1 VNVRLSWWL
10 WGGLAALLGWGATW
24 AVLPANAP
32 QKVEFAVS
40 SRHCEPLPPTN
51 GNHPGMVWIP
61 GGTLAMG
68 DTVYPEEQP
77 VQPVQLA
84 GFWMDRT
91 EVSNA
96 QFAAFVQATGYVT
109 VAERALGPAQH
120 PGLPPDMLVPGAV
133 VFINPAHLT
142 QGGDPRQWWQYV
154 AKAQWRHP
162 QGTASSAPAQQPVV
176 AVTLEDAQAYAR
188 WRGVALPTEAEW
200 EWAARGGLK
209 DNIRTQPAEANTW
222 QGVFPVLNQA
232 QDGFEGLAP
241 VGCYQP
247 NAYGLY
253 DMIGN
258 AWELTGTPYTDHPA
272 AGDNLPP
279 DQPPEARRAKTV
291 SPRYVIKGGSYL
303 CAPNYCMRYRAG
315 ARQAQE
321 VDLATSHVGFRTVS
335 RQSGP

>member
-1 VNVRLSWWL
+1 VTVRLRWWL
-10 WGGLAALLGWGATW
+10 IGGVAALLGLGAVW
-24 AVLPANAP
+24 AIHKSNAP
-32 QKVEFAVS
+32 GAQAKTTAT
-40 SRHCEPLPPTN
+40 RQCEPLPPTS
-51 GNHPGMVWIP
+51 GKQPGMVWVP
-61 GGTLAMG
+61 GGTMAMG
-68 DTVYPEEQP
+68 DTVYAEEQP
-77 VQPVQLA
+77 VRPVQVA

-96 QFAAFVQATGYVT
+96 QFAAFVRATGYVT
-109 VAERALGPAQH
+109 VAERALDPAQH

-154 AKAQWRHP
+154 AGAQWRHP
-162 QGTASSAPAQQPVV
+162 QGAASFAPAERPVV
-176 AVTLEDAQAYAR
+176 AVTQEDAQAYAQ

-200 EWAARGGLK
+200 EWAARAGAQ
-209 DNIRTQPAEANTW
+209 DNTRTQPVEANTW
-222 QGVFPVLNQA
+222 QGMFPVLDQA

-258 AWELTGTPYTDHPA
+258 AWELTRTLYADHPI

-279 DQPPEARRAKTV
+279 DQPPEARRADTPT
-291 SPRYVIKGGSYL
+291 PRYVIKGGSYL

-321 VDLATSHVGFRTVS
+321 ADLATSHVGFRTVS
-335 RQSGP
+335 RSPGP

>member
-1 VNVRLSWWL
+1 LTVRLRWWL
-10 WGGLAALLGWGATW
+10 FGSVAVLLGLGW
-24 AVLPANAP
+24 AVLQHKPAAT
-32 QKVEFAVS
+32 VAFATPA
-40 SRHCEPLPPTN
+40 RQCAPLPATT
-51 GNHPGMVWIP
+51 GKFAGMVWVP
-61 GGTLAMG
+61 GGKLAMG

-77 VQPVQLA
+77 VQSAQIT

-109 VAERALGPAQH
+109 VAERALNPVQH

-154 AKAQWRHP
+154 AGAQWRHP
-162 QGTASSAPAQQPVV
+162 FGPQSGAVAEQPVV
-176 AVTLEDAQAYAR
+176 AITLEDAQAYAH

-200 EWAARGGLK
+200 EWAARGGTP
-209 DNIRTQPAEANTW
+209 DNARAQPTEANTW
-222 QGVFPVLNQA
+222 QGMFPVRNQA
-232 QDGFEGLAP
+232 QDGYEGLAP

-247 NAYGLY
+247 NPYGLY

-258 AWELTGTPYTDHPA
+258 AWELTATPYTDHPS

-279 DQPPEARRAKTV
+279 DQPPEARRAIKAA
-291 SPRYVIKGGSYL
+291 PRYVIKGGSYL

-335 RQSGP
+335 RQPGP

>member
-1 VNVRLSWWL
+1 LTVHSRWWWL
-10 WGGLAALLGWGATW
+10 GALAVLLGVGWVALRGEPQAQVVFVASSRQCAT
-24 AVLPANAP
+24 LPATTG
-32 QKVEFAVS
+32 KI
-40 SRHCEPLPPTN
+40 
-51 GNHPGMVWIP
+51 PGMVWIP

-77 VQPVQLA
+77 VRSVQLA
-84 GFWMDRT
+84 GYWMDRT

-96 QFAAFVQATGYVT
+96 QFADFVQATGYVT
-109 VAERALGPAQH
+109 VAERALDPGQH
-120 PGLPPDMLVPGAV
+120 PGLPPDMLMPGAV

-154 AKAQWRHP
+154 TGAQWRHP
-162 QGTASSAPAQQPVV
+162 FGPKSEAVAEQPVV
-176 AVTLEDAQAYAR
+176 AITLEDAQAYAR

-200 EWAARGGLK
+200 EWAARGGSA
-209 DNIRTQPAEANTW
+209 DSTRAQPTEANTW
-222 QGVFPVLNQA
+222 QGVFPVLNEA

-258 AWELTGTPYTDHPA
+258 AWELTVTPYTDHPEP
-272 AGDNLPP
+272 GNNLPP
-279 DQPPEARRAKTV
+279 DQPPEARRADMAT
-291 SPRYVIKGGSYL
+291 PRYVIKGGSYL

>member
-1 VNVRLSWWL
+1 MIRGLRWWL
-10 WGGLAALLGWGATW
+10 AGGVAALLGVGWMALQHKPQ
-24 AVLPANAP
+24 ASVAFAAP
-32 QKVEFAVS
+32 
-40 SRHCEPLPPTN
+40 SRQCAPLPVAT
-51 GNHPGMVWIP
+51 GKLPGMVWIP
-61 GGTLAMG
+61 GGKLTMG

-77 VQPVQLA
+77 VQSVQVA

-91 EVSNA
+91 EVSNS

-109 VAERALGPAQH
+109 VAERALDPAQH

-133 VFINPAHLT
+133 VFVNPAHLT

-154 AKAQWRHP
+154 AGAQWRHP
-162 QGTASSAPAQQPVV
+162 FGTASIAVAEQPVV
-176 AVTLEDAQAYAR
+176 AITLEDAQAYAR

-200 EWAARGGLK
+200 EWAARDGSG
-209 DNIRTQPAEANTW
+209 DNTRAQPAEANTW

-247 NAYGLY
+247 NAHGLY

-258 AWELTGTPYTDHPA
+258 AWELTATPYTDHPSP
-272 AGDNLPP
+272 GNNTPP
-279 DQPPEARRAKTV
+279 DQAPEARRADTTA
-291 SPRYVIKGGSYL
+291 PRYVIKGGSYL

-335 RQSGP
+335 RQPGP